1 MLSEK
6 RVAVGGTFEP
16 LHDGHRALLK
26 KAYELGE
33 VYIGL
38 TSDVMASHRY
48 REVLPYE
55 QRKKALEQY
64 IHQKFGIQPNIQ
76 KLCDPYGPAIREHFD
91 YIVVSP
97 ESYPVATEING
108 LREERGLHPVKI
120 VKIDYVLAQDGK
132 PISSTRIK
140 NGEIDEHGALLRR

>member
-1 MLSEK
+1 MEKK

-16 LHDGHRALLK
+16 LHDGHRAILK

-38 TSDVMASHRY
+38 TSDAMADHRY

-55 QRKKALEQY
+55 RRKKALEQY
-64 IHQKFGIQPNIQ
+64 IHREFGSIPNIQ
-76 KLCDPYGPAIREHFD
+76 KLYDPHGPTIEEHFD
-91 YIVVSP
+91 YIVISP
-97 ESYPVATEING
+97 DTYPVAMEINRIRERKG
-108 LREERGLHPVKI
+108 LRPIEI
-120 VKIDYVLAQDGK
+120 VKIDFVLAQDGK

-140 NGEIDEHGALLRR
+140 NGEIDEHGVLI